1 MSDYENM
8 TVAELKE
15 LLKELGLASSG
26 KKADLIARLEAAEE
40 DVSEEVD
47 EMSEEVDDDDF
58 DDDDFD
64 DFDDDWDDEEEVHR
78 AKQKPELDEST
89 KEALSLRSS
98 QSKKQPKFRRQE
110 WYRYKRLSRSGWRK
124 PKGYQSK
131 QRLNMK
137 YRTPMARVG
146 YGKVRAAKD
155 LHPSGFIEVLV
166 HNSSSLDD
174 INPKTH
180 AIRIGARVG
189 NRKRLAIHN
198 KADELGIRILNRRSI
213 EKRGDL

>member
-40 DVSEEVD
+40 DVSEEDD
-47 EMSEEVDDDDF
+47 EMSEEIDDDDF

-146 YGKVRAAKD
+146 YGKVRAAKN

-174 INPKTH
+174 IDPKTQ